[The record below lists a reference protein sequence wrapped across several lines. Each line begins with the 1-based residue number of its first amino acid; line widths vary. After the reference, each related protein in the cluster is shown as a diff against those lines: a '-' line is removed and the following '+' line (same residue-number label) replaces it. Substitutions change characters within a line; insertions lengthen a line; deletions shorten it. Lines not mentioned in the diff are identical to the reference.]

1 MFWIPWKKQGNGL
14 KVNLF
19 QIAYIGCMKEKWYQ
33 IAYMLPDYDRE
44 KGNDLIKD
52 EKYETES
59 SQV

>member
-1 MFWIPWKKQGNGL
+1 
-14 KVNLF
+14 
-19 QIAYIGCMKEKWYQ
+19 MKEKWYQ